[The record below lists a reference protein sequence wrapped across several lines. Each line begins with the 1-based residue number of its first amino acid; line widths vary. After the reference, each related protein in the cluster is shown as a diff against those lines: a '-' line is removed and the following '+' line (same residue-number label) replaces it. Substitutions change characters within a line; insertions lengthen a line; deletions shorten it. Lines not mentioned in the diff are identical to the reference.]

1 MNVQECAV
9 FDTFFVPTK
18 EFKEYLA
25 QRGIDWG
32 SLIKDE
38 VSFDPEII
46 KYVKDNSDWHS
57 YGKAKYSIR
66 GMETDLYMIGFCGT
80 VTIIEVDID
89 RKWMLGYHNGDV
101 PYPVYLDIEISA
113 ANYVKITKER

>member
-57 YGKAKYSIR
+57 YGRAKYAIR
-66 GMETDLYMIGFCGT
+66 GMKTSLTKIGFFGT
-80 VTIIEVDID
+80 VTIIDVDID
-89 RKWMLGYHNGDV
+89 RKWMIEYDSCDV

>member
-57 YGKAKYSIR
+57 CGRAKYAIR
-66 GMETDLYMIGFCGT
+66 GMKTSLTKIGFFGT
-80 VTIIEVDID
+80 VTIIDVDID
-89 RKWMLGYHNGDV
+89 RKWMIEYDSCDV